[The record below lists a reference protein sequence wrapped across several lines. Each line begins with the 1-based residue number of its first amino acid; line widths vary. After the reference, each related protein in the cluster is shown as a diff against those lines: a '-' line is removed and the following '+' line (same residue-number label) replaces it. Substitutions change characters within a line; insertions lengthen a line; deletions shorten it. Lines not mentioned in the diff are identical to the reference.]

1 MQRLQ
6 DPHHRPGKE
15 ALGLQDR
22 AKSPFQ
28 SDALLNR
35 DGKMTE
41 IRDLVSEEVKHVR
54 VGDKFLA
61 LRRRVGDLLKAVNRR
76 KKSMAG
82 SALLNSLG
90 EFLLGFGEGVLHNLG
105 PAQERSRRS
114 LWVRDTNRNRQVKR
128 PG

>member
-1 MQRLQ
+1 MKRLQ
-6 DPHHRPGKE
+6 DPHHRPGE
-15 ALGLQDR
+15 ETLGLQDR

-54 VGDKFLA
+54 VGDQFLA
-61 LRRRVGDLLKAVNRR
+61 LRRRVGDLLKAVDRR
-76 KKSMAG
+76 KKGMAG

-90 EFLLGFGEGVLHNLG
+90 EFLLGFGEGV
-105 PAQERSRRS
+105 
-114 LWVRDTNRNRQVKR
+114 
-128 PG
+128 

>member
-1 MQRLQ
+1 MKRLQ

-15 ALGLQDR
+15 TLGLQDR

-61 LRRRVGDLLKAVNRR
+61 LRRRVGDLLKAVNKR

-90 EFLLGFGEGVLHNLG
+90 EFLLGFGEGV
-105 PAQERSRRS
+105 
-114 LWVRDTNRNRQVKR
+114 
-128 PG
+128 

>member
-1 MQRLQ
+1 MKRLQ
-6 DPHHRPGKE
+6 DPHHRPGE
-15 ALGLQDR
+15 ETLGLQDR

-54 VGDKFLA
+54 VGNKFLA
-61 LRRRVGDLLKAVNRR
+61 LRRRVGDLLKAVDRR
-76 KKSMAG
+76 KKGMAG

-90 EFLLGFGEGVLHNLG
+90 EFLLGFGEGV
-105 PAQERSRRS
+105 
-114 LWVRDTNRNRQVKR
+114 
-128 PG
+128 